1 LFSATKFNLQDT
13 FLQAKKKQKIKKN
26 CVTFTSRLPLTASDA
41 NRFCRAAAAEEAAA
55 GLVAAVDA
63 RVKSASVSAAKADSV
78 TAVKSR
84 RVTATAAAVGSVPV
98 KGSSSVA
105 GKTSIVV
112 SVDLA
117 GDAGTVGGNAV
128 VSMRGDAVETSAV
141 VIAAAVVDTT
151 PAVVDTTPAVVDLAV
166 AVVDSTDSSSA
177 PPVVFF
183 LSARLEWRRARIL
196 LLK

>member
-1 LFSATKFNLQDT
+1 M
-13 FLQAKKKQKIKKN
+13 
-26 CVTFTSRLPLTASDA
+26 TASDA
-41 NRFCRAAAAEEAAA
+41 NRFCRAAAADETAA

-78 TAVKSR
+78 AAVKSR
-84 RVTATAAAVGSVPV
+84 RVTAAAAVGSVPV
-98 KGSSSVA
+98 KESSSVA

-128 VSMRGDAVETSAV
+128 VSMRGDAVVTSAV
-141 VIAAAVVDTT
+141 VVAAA
-151 PAVVDTTPAVVDLAV
+151 AVDTTPAVVDLAV
-166 AVVDSTDSSSA
+166 AVVVPRGSTESSSA
-177 PPVVFF
+177 PPAVFF
-183 LSARLEWRRARIL
+183 LSARLEWSRARIL

>member
-1 LFSATKFNLQDT
+1 M
-13 FLQAKKKQKIKKN
+13 
-26 CVTFTSRLPLTASDA
+26 TASDA
-41 NRFCRAAAAEEAAA
+41 NRFCRAAAADEAAA

-84 RVTATAAAVGSVPV
+84 RVTAAAAVGSVPV

-128 VSMRGDAVETSAV
+128 VSMRGDAVETSA
-141 VIAAAVVDTT
+141 AVVDTT
-151 PAVVDTTPAVVDLAV
+151 PAVVATTPAVVDLAV

-183 LSARLEWRRARIL
+183 LSARLEWSRARIL

>member
-1 LFSATKFNLQDT
+1 
-13 FLQAKKKQKIKKN
+13 
-26 CVTFTSRLPLTASDA
+26 LTASDA
-41 NRFCRAAAAEEAAA
+41 NRFCRAAAADEAAAA

-78 TAVKSR
+78 AAVKSR
-84 RVTATAAAVGSVPV
+84 RVTAAAAVGSVPM

-105 GKTSIVV
+105 GNTSIVV

-128 VSMRGDAVETSAV
+128 VSMRGDAVEASAAV
-141 VIAAAVVDTT
+141 VAAAVVDTSPAVGDTT
-151 PAVVDTTPAVVDLAV
+151 PAVVD
-166 AVVDSTDSSSA
+166 STESSSA
-177 PPVVFF
+177 PPAVFF
-183 LSARLEWRRARIL
+183 LSARLECSRARIL